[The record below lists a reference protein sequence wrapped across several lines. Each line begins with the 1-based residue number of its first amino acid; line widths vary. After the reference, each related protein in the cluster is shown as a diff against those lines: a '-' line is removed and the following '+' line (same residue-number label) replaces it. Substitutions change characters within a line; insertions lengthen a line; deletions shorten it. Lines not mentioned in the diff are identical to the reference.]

1 VIKVLLLGIW
11 VCVLALGSS
20 YVSAHLMGGKA
31 EEKVEGATESA
42 TEFIKSDMISVP
54 VIRTGK
60 VQGYVV
66 AQFTFVVDAAEIAK
80 LHFEPNPFL
89 FDAAFRCLYENQT
102 TDFSSLQQ
110 QDLTELV
117 KQVMERANKKLGM
130 PIAKD
135 VLLTEINYVSRDEV
149 RTNWVKKQN

>member
-1 VIKVLLLGIW
+1 VIKMLLLGLW
-11 VCVLALGSS
+11 VCLIALGSS
-20 YVSAHLMGGKA
+20 YFSANFVGQKSIAKA
-31 EEKVEGATESA
+31 GNLEAGP

-54 VIRTGK
+54 VIRSGR

-66 AQFTFVVDAAEIAK
+66 AQFTFVVDTAEIAK
-80 LHFEPNPFL
+80 LKYEPNPFL

-117 KQVMERANKKLGM
+117 KQVLERANKKLAA
-130 PIAKD
+130 PVTKD
-135 VLLTEINYVSRDEV
+135 VLLTEINYVLRDEV
-149 RTNWVKKQN
+149 RTNWVKK

>member
-1 VIKVLLLGIW
+1 VIKVLLLGLW
-11 VCVLALGSS
+11 VCMISLGSS
-20 YVSAHLMGGKA
+20 YLSASMIKPKSAEGGA
-31 EEKVEGATESA
+31 SVAPGAS
-42 TEFIKSDMISVP
+42 EFIKSDMISVP
-54 VIRTGK
+54 VIRSGK

-66 AQFTFVVDAAEIAK
+66 AQFTFVVDMAEVGK
-80 LHFEPNPFL
+80 LSFEPNPFL

-117 KQVMERANKKLGM
+117 KQVLERANKKLGGA
-130 PIAKD
+130 ITKD

-149 RTNWVKKQN
+149 RTNWVKK